1 MWSALWVAAVLVG
14 GSAET
19 ATVGRPVAS
28 DGGGA
33 LPRAGRRWVRE
44 LLGMDHEFQ
53 VQGSGRVGAQVGHV
67 WMVPEAAIL
76 PGAGLTL
83 RYRGLWRERFFVGLE
98 LGGNAGVDE
107 EGEPLGGYR
116 AMVSGGMRWLRTRW
130 LSAQTELHGGMSS
143 FSLIPLPRVG
153 VGHSVAL
160 NLLPRAW
167 VLAAELGLNA
177 NMDVLLVAPAVGGG
191 AFAGVSLT
199 LWKLLLGVELGASGE
214 VLVAA
219 VANSAA
225 GNVYGKATL
234 GVVL

>member
-1 MWSALWVAAVLVG
+1 MWSALLVAAVLVG
-14 GSAET
+14 GTAET
-19 ATVGRPVAS
+19 APRAPMKAESST
-28 DGGGA
+28 A

-83 RYRGLWRERFFVGLE
+83 RYRGMWRERFFVGLE

-116 AMVSGGMRWLRTRW
+116 AMVSGGMRWMRTRW
-130 LSAQTELHGGMSS
+130 LSAQTEVHGGMSS

-167 VLAAELGLNA
+167 VLAAELGVNA
-177 NMDVLLVAPAVGGG
+177 NTDVLLVAPAVGAG